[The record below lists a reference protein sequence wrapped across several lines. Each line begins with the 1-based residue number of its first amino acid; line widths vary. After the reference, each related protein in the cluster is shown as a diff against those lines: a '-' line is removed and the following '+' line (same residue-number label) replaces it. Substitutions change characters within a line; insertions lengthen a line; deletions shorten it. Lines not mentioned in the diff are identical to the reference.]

1 MRCLCHLVVTAIVT
15 ATLVVG
21 RMKALT
27 RTIFT
32 PTNPNHILLDRLR
45 ANDDALVR
53 IIFTSRDLGLRGV
66 HMLATALRTNTNLK
80 ALDISSNDI
89 GPSGA
94 HFVALILLHQSARYI
109 SNPEST
115 MFHSK
120 KNDIMGGVRTLILSD
135 NNLRDAG
142 VQAMAQALENSIVEC
157 LWIDGNQI
165 SDIGLVALTDALQGN
180 LHLRRL
186 HIHHN
191 LFQSFSPLITC
202 MLNKQSLD
210 TIANSNHA
218 LKHVF
223 LNCGYTV
230 EWKELESILTINRM
244 GIVDAR
250 RKKIAMYIEEK
261 LEELLPL
268 DMISLDARL
277 IPRMLSILTL
287 TYNISATY
295 DVIHELPSE
304 AFVYHKIHDKMQDIN
319 DNLMN
324 VEYS

>member
-1 MRCLCHLVVTAIVT
+1 
-15 ATLVVG
+15 
-21 RMKALT
+21 MKALT

-32 PTNPNHILLDRLR
+32 PTNLNHILLDRLR
-45 ANDDALVR
+45 TNDDDLVR

-66 HMLATALRTNTNLK
+66 HMLATALRSNTNLK
-80 ALDISSNDI
+80 ALDLSSNDI

-94 HFVALILLHQSARYI
+94 HFVALILLHQSMLFHRHQSI
-109 SNPEST
+109 LFHTPST
-115 MFHSK
+115 

-142 VQAMAQALENSIVEC
+142 VQAMAQAIENSIVEC

-191 LFQSFSPLITC
+191 LFTSFAPLITC
-202 MLNKQSLD
+202 IFNKQSLD
-210 TIANSNHA
+210 TVASSNHI

-250 RKKIAMYIEEK
+250 RKKIALYIEEK
-261 LEELLPL
+261 LDALPL
-268 DMISLDARL
+268 DMMNLDARL

-295 DVIHELPSE
+295 HVIHELPSE
-304 AFVYHKIHDKMQDIN
+304 AFVFHKIHNNITQDAN
-319 DNLMN
+319 DLMD